1 VEKLDTTLATIYTA
15 TLSICQMKVGS
26 MSLDELRKQTEARRD
41 VHLLMLER
49 NAALLDA
56 ACLDLG
62 VSRGAVIDRLIE
74 DSLGP
79 VYGSAGKKKGGK

>member
-1 VEKLDTTLATIYTA
+1 VALED
-15 TLSICQMKVGS
+15 
-26 MSLDELRKQTEARRD
+26 LRKTNDDHRD
-41 VHLLMLER
+41 LHILVRTR
-49 NAALLDA
+49 NVALLDA
-56 ACLDLG
+56 ACSDLG